1 VRPPRRP
8 DRLDLTLGLLYLA
21 AALGE
26 QIAFDEW
33 GTAPLAVQ
41 VIVTV
46 LVTAALTKARSSPVF
61 AGLLYAAM
69 LGGGSL
75 LWEPAEVFMLG
86 LSVVAMPFLL
96 SLRLRGWSLA
106 ATMVLVCAAL
116 AVHDVADTSIN
127 GGDVVVDQFW
137 PLLGLAAGLAVARRQ
152 RRVDHVTRL
161 AGDIAE
167 LAVVEERARIAREL
181 HDVVAHGMSVMV
193 VQADAARHGLPESDQ
208 ATREA
213 LVAIE
218 TIGRESLREMRRL
231 LGLLGD
237 DEAARDLAPQP
248 RLTDLPELARS
259 VTAAGLPVAIDMI
272 GSPVSLS
279 PGTELAAYRVVQEA
293 LTNALRH
300 SGARRADVEVS
311 FEPRELVLSV
321 RDDGVG
327 SAADMGR
334 GLLGMQ
340 ERIRFFGGTLA
351 IQQQDGFQ
359 VVARLP
365 IESRP

>member
-1 VRPPRRP
+1 MWPPRRP
-8 DRLDLTLGLLYLA
+8 DRLDLTVGLLYLA

-26 QIAFDEW
+26 QVAFDEW
-33 GTAPLAVQ
+33 GTAPLGVQ
-41 VIVTV
+41 VSVTV
-46 LVTAALTKARSSPVF
+46 LVAAALTSARSSPVL
-61 AGLLYAAM
+61 AGLLYAAV

-96 SLRLRGWSLA
+96 SLRLRGWWLA
-106 ATMVLVCAAL
+106 AMIAGVCGAL
-116 AVHDVADTSIN
+116 ALHDVADTSIN

-167 LAVVEERARIAREL
+167 LAVAEERARIAREL

-208 ATREA
+208 VTREA
-213 LVAIE
+213 LASIE
-218 TIGRESLREMRRL
+218 AIGRESLREMRRL

-237 DEAARDLAPQP
+237 QDATRDLAPQP
-248 RLTDLPELARS
+248 RLGDLSELARS
-259 VTAAGLPVAIDMI
+259 VTAAGLPVEVAMV
-272 GSPVSLS
+272 GRPVPLS

-300 SGARRADVEVS
+300 SGARRADVEVT

-327 SAADMGR
+327 TAADMGR

-340 ERIRFFGGTLA
+340 ERIRFFGGTLT
-351 IQQQDGFQ
+351 IQQRGGFQ

-365 IESRP
+365 IETRP